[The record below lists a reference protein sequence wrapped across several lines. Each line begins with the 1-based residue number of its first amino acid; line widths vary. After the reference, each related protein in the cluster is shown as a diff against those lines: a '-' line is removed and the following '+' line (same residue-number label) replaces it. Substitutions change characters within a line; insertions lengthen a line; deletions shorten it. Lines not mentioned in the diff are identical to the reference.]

1 MAPASTGRHG
11 SGAVAMAEPARDFR
25 VTQLRLA
32 AHLRDPGRNPPPP
45 GLEER
50 RLAIYRDLFFNNVS
64 TLLAGNFPVLRAL
77 HDAEGWRALV
87 RAWYS
92 QHRAHTPL
100 FPELGRELV
109 RWLEDRVASAAGDP
123 PWFAELAHYEWME
136 VVAANAETDID
147 DIAHAPDGDLL
158 AGRPLVSPLA
168 WPLVYRW
175 PVQSIGAGNRPGD
188 RPPETPTCL
197 VIVRDRGDRVGF
209 LETNPLTHQLI
220 VALRAEPVAT
230 GREALLALADQ
241 VGVAAGT
248 MLQAGADILAR
259 LRARDIVLGTR
270 HDPPPA

>member
-1 MAPASTGRHG
+1 M
-11 SGAVAMAEPARDFR
+11 VEPAPDFR

-32 AHLRDPGRNPPPP
+32 AHLRDPGFNPPPP
-45 GLEER
+45 GLEDR

-64 TLLAGNFPVLRAL
+64 NLLAGNFPVLRAL
-77 HDAEGWRALV
+77 HGAEDWHALV

-109 RWLEDRVASAAGDP
+109 HWLERRAAAAAGDP

-147 DIAHAPDGDLL
+147 DIAHVPDGDLL

-168 WPLVYRW
+168 WPLTYRW
-175 PVQSIGAGNRPGD
+175 PVQTIGVANRPGAA
-188 RPPETPTCL
+188 PPVAPTCL
-197 VIVRDRGDRVGF
+197 VIVRDRTDRVGF
-209 LETNPLTHQLI
+209 LETNPLTNHLI
-220 VALRAEPVAT
+220 QSLRAEPAPT
-230 GREALLALADQ
+230 GRAALLALADQ
-241 VGVAAGT
+241 VGVATDT

-270 HDPPPA
+270 PPNP